1 MDIEELKDKY
11 KSVIWK
17 IKYNRNVMKNFKE
30 DKFINEIKSRHPFL
44 FGSENYIKEDSQE
57 RQRNFNQLNNI
68 K

>member
-1 MDIEELKDKY
+1 M
-11 KSVIWK
+11 
-17 IKYNRNVMKNFKE
+17 KYNRNVMKNFKE